1 MKKKHYFALILTAML
16 AFSGCSD
23 NAEAQQV
30 NAELTTVTE
39 TSAETTAVTE
49 EAVTPAIKPE
59 ITQIRS
65 ICELATLECCYNN
78 VAKSTKEPG
87 TGLSHLGEKQRDF
100 WIEYSGTAKI
110 GIDMSE
116 LKMDITDEN
125 IITITVPKA
134 KILSI
139 SVDQESYSED
149 SYVISSDNFIQ
160 KNPITADDQTKA
172 INTAQE
178 QIKSEFENN
187 SNLMN
192 SAQDRAQKL
201 IDNYISQIG
210 KATGAEYK
218 VEWVFE

>member
-23 NAEAQQV
+23 NAEVQQV
-30 NAELTTVTE
+30 NAELTTVAE

-49 EAVTPAIKPE
+49 ETVTPTVKPE

-87 TGLSHLGEKQRDF
+87 TGLSHLGEKQRTF

-116 LKMDITDEN
+116 LKMDITDDN

-172 INTAQE
+172 ISTAQE
-178 QIKSEFENN
+178 QIRSEFENN

-218 VEWVFE
+218 VEWIFE

>member
-49 EAVTPAIKPE
+49 ETVTPTIKPE

-116 LKMDITDEN
+116 LKMDITDGN

-139 SVDQESYSED
+139 SVDQQSYSED

-160 KNPITADDQTKA
+160 KNPITTIQQE
-172 INTAQE
+172 TA
-178 QIKSEFENN
+178 
-187 SNLMN
+187 
-192 SAQDRAQKL
+192 
-201 IDNYISQIG
+201 Y
-210 KATGAEYK
+210 
-218 VEWVFE
+218 

>member
-23 NAEAQQV
+23 NAEVQQV

-39 TSAETTAVTE
+39 TSSETTAVTE
-49 EAVTPAIKPE
+49 ETVTPTIKPE

-87 TGLSHLGEKQRDF
+87 TGLSHLGEKHRDF

-116 LKMDITDEN
+116 LKMNITDDN

-172 INTAQE
+172 ISTAQE

>member
-23 NAEAQQV
+23 NAETQQV

-49 EAVTPAIKPE
+49 ETVTPTIKPE

-116 LKMDITDEN
+116 LKMDITDDN

-172 INTAQE
+172 ISTAQE

>member
-23 NAEAQQV
+23 NAEVQQV

-49 EAVTPAIKPE
+49 ETVTPTIKPE

-78 VAKSTKEPG
+78 VAKSTKDPG

-172 INTAQE
+172 ISTAQE
-178 QIKSEFENN
+178 QIRSEFENN